1 MNTRTKRFL
10 RRFRFLNPTLWSIT
24 TQLFC
29 IIGILFV
36 VFFLLQIIIANILF
50 SNYFIQRQ
58 VLNYRNAVNDEIQ
71 RVESTA
77 DFFDY
82 SFNLYMNKKISSI
95 ILDSN
100 LEMYRLESNSY
111 VITVGNREFILV
123 NGLYMFDLGDL
134 LEIHYVTDTR
144 GNHYPAF
151 INDLTSGIQYRFFE
165 AEFYYFKS
173 GSISAINKPTTLNS
187 HFKTDI
193 TALSALQRLK
203 TENFTQITAL
213 ANHASFTDAI
223 TSENQSEIFIITRID
238 IGEETYFLF
247 HFVTIL
253 ATADILQTLFL
264 YNTYIFILIAFIVFI
279 VSFYLMKIISQPIL
293 QISEIA
299 TQISN
304 LEFTSI
310 ATKKTNKETRIL
322 TKSINKLSTNL
333 EKNIQIL
340 RDKNQKIEAENLLKK
355 DLVAS
360 LSHEMKTPLF
370 IIEATISAILDGVF
384 NEEDYNKELENTL
397 AEIKKTSIMIE
408 ETIKIY
414 ERETEDFKLEYQ
426 VFDLYD
432 LTNEILD
439 SFVNIFKTNNLKVI
453 LHEKNIN
460 SMMFC
465 DIKQIATVIRNVIL
479 NATKYT
485 PSGNIIE
492 LSVKENS
499 INLIFEIINYGVQI
513 PTNELTNIFEP
524 FYRIDKSG
532 QKGTKT
538 EGSGLGL
545 FIVKQ
550 ILNSFDIRFR
560 MDNIKNGVRF
570 RFYYNK
576 ESLKRDE
583 VNKNS

>member
-1 MNTRTKRFL
+1 M
-10 RRFRFLNPTLWSIT
+10 
-24 TQLFC
+24 
-29 IIGILFV
+29 
-36 VFFLLQIIIANILF
+36 FFLLQIIIANILF

-58 VLNYRNAVNDEIQ
+58 VINYRNAVIDEIRQ
-71 RVESTA
+71 VESPD
-77 DFFDY
+77 DFFNY

-95 ILDSN
+95 VLDSE
-100 LEMYRLESNSY
+100 LEIYRLESNSY
-111 VITVGNREFILV
+111 IITIGSKEFILV
-123 NGLYMFDLGDL
+123 NGLYVFELGDL
-134 LEIHYVTDTR
+134 LEIQYVTDTR

-165 AEFYYFKS
+165 VEFYYFKE
-173 GSISAINKPTTLNS
+173 GPITAINKPATLNS
-187 HFKTDI
+187 HFMTDI
-193 TALSALQRLK
+193 TALQALNRLK
-203 TENFTQITAL
+203 TENFGQIL
-213 ANHASFTDAI
+213 SLSNHAAFSDAD
-223 TSENQSEIFIITRID
+223 TAAENQSEIFIIIRVD
-238 IGEETYFLF
+238 IGDETFFIF

-253 ATADILQTLFL
+253 ATSDILQTLFL
-264 YNTYIFILIAFIVFI
+264 YNTYIFVIIAFIVFI

-304 LEFTSI
+304 LEFNSV

-322 TKSINKLSTNL
+322 TKSINKLSINL
-333 EKNIQIL
+333 EKNIRIL

-384 NEEDYNKELENTL
+384 SEEDYNKELENTL

-414 ERETEDFKLEYQ
+414 ERETEDFKLKYQ

-432 LTNEILD
+432 LTSEILD
-439 SFVNIFKTNNLKVI
+439 SFINIFKTNNLKVI

-460 SMMFC
+460 SMMFS
-465 DIKQIATVIRNVIL
+465 DIKQIATVIRNVVL

-499 INLIFEIINYGVQI
+499 INLIFEITNYGVQI
-513 PTNELTNIFEP
+513 PANELTNIFEP
-524 FYRIDKSG
+524 FYRVDKSG

-576 ESLKRDE
+576 ESLKGKSSEDDQ
-583 VNKNS
+583 KSS